1 MSDNVFSDDDYCF
14 ACGTGNP
21 IGLKLRFTITEE
33 RLYTDFCLPKEYQGW
48 TGVVHGGILTLIM
61 DEVQV
66 NAAAAK
72 GYIAPTAEITS
83 RIIRP
88 VMAGARYPAEARIT
102 DIKRE
107 RLIFTEAFIADE
119 AGEVCCRSSARLIVT
134 GKADPGQIRTNNET
148 HR

>member
-1 MSDNVFSDDDYCF
+1 MLNNDFSDDDYCF

-21 IGLKLRFTITEE
+21 IGLRLRFTITEDS
-33 RLYTDFCLPKEYQGW
+33 LYTDFSLPREYQGW

-83 RIIRP
+83 RLMLP
-88 VMAGARYPAEARIT
+88 VRTEARYRAEARIT
-102 DIKRE
+102 EIKRE
-107 RLIFTEAFIADE
+107 RLIFTEAVITDDE
-119 AGEVCCRSSARLIVT
+119 GRVCCRSTARLIVT
-134 GKADPGQIRTNNET
+134 GKADPRQIRTNNET
-148 HR
+148 DR